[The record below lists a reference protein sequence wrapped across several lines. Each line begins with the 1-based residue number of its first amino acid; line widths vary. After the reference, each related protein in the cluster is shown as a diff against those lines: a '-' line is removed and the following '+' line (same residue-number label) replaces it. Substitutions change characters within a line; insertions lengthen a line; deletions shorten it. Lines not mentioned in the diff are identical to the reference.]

1 MLNEILFHHVGYV
14 VADIRLSAA
23 QFAQLGYVAGEILY
37 DEGLQVELCYLTK
50 EGAPLVELVHQLQ
63 SGSLEA
69 NLLHANGVMPY
80 HLAYEALGFDKACE
94 ELLAQG
100 YERLFAPVQVGALQG
115 IRICYFHHP
124 DAGYIELIEK
134 R

>member
-50 EGAPLVELVHQLQ
+50 EGAPLVELYI
-63 SGSLEA
+63 SCSLVRLKPICFMPMVLCRIIWLTKLWDLIKLVRSCLPKA
-69 NLLHANGVMPY
+69 MNGCLPRY
-80 HLAYEALGFDKACE
+80 
-94 ELLAQG
+94 
-100 YERLFAPVQVGALQG
+100 R
-115 IRICYFHHP
+115 
-124 DAGYIELIEK
+124 
-134 R
+134 

>member
-69 NLLHANGVMPY
+69 SLLHANGVMPY

-94 ELLAQG
+94 ELLAQSSG
-100 YERLFAPVQVGALQG
+100 CWLYRTDRETLNG
-115 IRICYFHHP
+115 IMAMWQFVNVAMC
-124 DAGYIELIEK
+124 
-134 R
+134 

>member
-69 NLLHANGVMPY
+69 SLLHANGVMPY
-80 HLAYEALGFDKACE
+80 HLAYEALGFDKVCE